1 MAVVYSNNAS
11 TALSSG
17 ITNSATS
24 ITVGSVAGFPTLTGS
39 DYYYATLANVT
50 NTKIEIVKVT
60 AAAGN
65 TLTVVRGQDNTTAV
79 SFDASD
85 NLQLR
90 VTAAT
95 LESATSTDVS
105 ITGGS
110 IAGSVIDSNTIGA
123 DALNVSGNGTAGQYL
138 GSDADGTFTW
148 TSISSDPSMGGDLS
162 GTASNAQIVAN
173 AVTDTEL
180 NSAKLD
186 GIEALADV
194 TDTANVTAAG
204 AAMLTGATFTGDVT
218 ITDTTDDSAAGPEL
232 SLARNSTSPAD
243 GDYLG
248 QLRFDGKS
256 DTGTSRLYAKMTG
269 KTSDVSNG
277 SEDGLIE
284 TAVMKAGT
292 QTIVARQTH
301 SALKLINGTG
311 LEVAGNIT
319 VTGTVDGRDVATDG
333 TKLDGIA
340 TAATANGTVT
350 GSGTTSG
357 TNTGDNTVCTSG
369 TATTA
374 ATLATARTIAGVS
387 FDGSANISLN
397 NNAITNGA
405 GYTTNVGDITGV
417 TAGTGMSGGGTS
429 GTVTLNCTI
438 DSPSEVG
445 LGNLSSSGNA
455 LSGTF
460 TATGDIVAFSDK
472 RLKENVE
479 VIPDALSKVKQL
491 NGYTFTRNDLD
502 DTTKRYTG
510 VIAQEVLTVLPEA
523 VVLGETSEDTMSVA
537 YGNMMGLMIE
547 AIKELEAKVEALEN
561 K

>member
-24 ITVGSVAGFPTLTGS
+24 ITVGSVADFPTLTGS

-60 AAAGN
+60 AAAGT
-65 TLTVVRGQDNTTAV
+65 TLTVLRGQDNTTAV

-95 LESATSTDVS
+95 LEAATRTDVAITSGSVSTST
-105 ITGGS
+105 IT
-110 IAGSVIDSNTIGA
+110 
-123 DALNVSGNGTAGQYL
+123 DA
-138 GSDADGTFTW
+138 
-148 TSISSDPSMGGDLS
+148 
-162 GTASNAQIVAN
+162 TASAKGLATAAQI
-173 AVTDTEL
+173 T
-180 NSAKLD
+180 KLD
-186 GIEALADV
+186 AIEASADV
-194 TDTANVTAAG
+194 TDTTNVTAAG
-204 AAMLTGATFTGDVT
+204 ALMDSEVT
-218 ITDTTDDSAAGPEL
+218 NLAQVKAFDTTDYATAAQGTTADAALPK
-232 SLARNSTSPAD
+232 AGGAMTGAITTNST
-243 GDYLG
+243 
-248 QLRFDGKS
+248 F
-256 DTGTSRLYAKMTG
+256 
-269 KTSDVSNG
+269 
-277 SEDGLIE
+277 
-284 TAVMKAGT
+284 
-292 QTIVARQTH
+292 
-301 SALKLINGTG
+301 
-311 LEVAGNIT
+311 
-319 VTGTVDGRDVATDG
+319 DGRDVATDG
-333 TKLDGIA
+333 SKLDGIESGATADQTNAEIKTAYEANADTNEFSDAEKTKLAGIA

-374 ATLATARTIAGVS
+374 ETLATARTIAGVS

-429 GTVTLNCTI
+429 GTVTLTCTI

-455 LSGTF
+455 LAGSF
-460 TATGDIVAFSDK
+460 TATGNITAYSDL
-472 RLKENVE
+472 RLKTEIE
-479 VIPDALSKVKQL
+479 TIDSALEKVSDIRGVNFTM
-491 NGYTFTRNDLD
+491 NGERS
-502 DTTKRYTG
+502 TG
-510 VIAQEVLTVLPEA
+510 VIAQELELVLPEA
-523 VVLGETSEDTMSVA
+523 VRDNEDGMKSVA
-537 YGNMMGLMIE
+537 YGNITGLLIE
-547 AIKELEAKVEALEN
+547 AIKELSVKVEELEN